1 MIIIAAMSG
10 HTGYREIGVFLNA
23 HRDRLCTWLGLK
35 KKRTPSYVTIRDIL
49 RRVDND
55 ALRAAFGA
63 WATERINTGPK
74 DQIAIDG
81 KALGSTVI
89 KHDSEAQDFVCIV
102 SAFSQRHGAVLA
114 IERYHN
120 GHASELA
127 AVESLIEQLECTGAT
142 MTLDALH
149 CKETPSNAS
158 STAAM
163 TI

>member
-10 HTGYREIGVFLNA
+10 HTGYREIGVFLKA
-23 HRDRLCTWLGLK
+23 HRDRLCSWLGLK
-35 KKRTPSYVTIRDIL
+35 KRVPSYVTIRDIL

-55 ALRAAFGA
+55 ELRAAFAA
-63 WATERINTGPK
+63 WASERITTGAK

-120 GHASELA
+120 GHMSELA
-127 AVESLIEQLECTGAT
+127 AVESLIEQLECTGVT
-142 MTLDALH
+142 LTLDALH
-149 CKETPSNAS
+149 CKKSSSNAS
-158 STAAM
+158 SAVGT